1 MEEENGEEKEAE
13 STEVKER
20 ATSGEAKAGE
30 SMEGKE
36 RANSGEETAES
47 MEEKV
52 CGRVLLEEEEEEE
65 EKEKERRALEEAS
78 KSIMEVEEK
87 RVKGKEEKG
96 VSAIIAASQDI

>member
-1 MEEENGEEKEAE
+1 MEEENGEEKGVEN
-13 STEVKER
+13 T
-20 ATSGEAKAGE
+20 
-30 SMEGKE
+30 EGKE
-36 RANSGEETAES
+36 RANNGEEKAES

-52 CGRVLLEEEEEEE
+52 CGRVLLEEE

>member
-1 MEEENGEEKEAE
+1 MEEENGEEKGVEN
-13 STEVKER
+13 TD
-20 ATSGEAKAGE
+20 
-30 SMEGKE
+30 GKE
-36 RANSGEETAES
+36 RASNGEEKAES

-52 CGRVLLEEEEEEE
+52 CGRVLLEEE

>member
-1 MEEENGEEKEAE
+1 MEEENGEEKGVEN
-13 STEVKER
+13 TD
-20 ATSGEAKAGE
+20 
-30 SMEGKE
+30 GKE
-36 RANSGEETAES
+36 RANSGEEKAES

-52 CGRVLLEEEEEEE
+52 CGRVLLEEEE
-65 EKEKERRALEEAS
+65 KEKERKALEEAS

>member
-1 MEEENGEEKEAE
+1 MEEENGEEKGVEN
-13 STEVKER
+13 TD
-20 ATSGEAKAGE
+20 
-30 SMEGKE
+30 GKE
-36 RANSGEETAES
+36 RANNGEEKAES

-52 CGRVLLEEEEEEE
+52 CGRVLLEEE

-96 VSAIIAASQDI
+96 VSATIAASQDI